1 MKHFGIIS
9 PPVSGHVHPMGAL
22 GRELISRGHRVTYF
36 QMLDLEDKIRSE
48 GLDFEPIG
56 ESDHPR
62 GSLPVALKQL
72 GHLGGFAAL
81 RFTIGQ
87 VAKTSVM
94 LCRDGPAAIR
104 RAGVDVLLVDQME
117 PAGGAV
123 AEHLDIPFVTICNA
137 LAINRDPAVPPPF
150 TPWRYRDTAWARIRN
165 SLGYAVSDWV
175 MRPIMSIVADY
186 RKSWRLRPLSG
197 PDDSFSKIAQIS
209 QMPKE
214 FDFPRSMLPEHF
226 HYVGPLRRA
235 PVKAI
240 PFPWNRLDSRPIVY
254 ASLGTLQNSRQP
266 LFRCFAEAC
275 DGLGVQLVISHGGGL
290 TAEMAARLPGS
301 PLVVP
306 YAPQREILGKAS
318 LTITHAGLNTV
329 LDSLSFGVPVLAIP
343 ITYEQPAIARRLE
356 WTCSGRWLALRSL
369 RSDDLRREVLAGM
382 GNQSVRDAARRLKV
396 AFDRAGG
403 VTSAAELADVM
414 ST

>member
-36 QMLDLEDKIRSE
+36 QMLDLEDKVRSE

-104 RAGVDVLLVDQME
+104 QAGVDVLLVDQME

-123 AEHLDIPFVTICNA
+123 AEHLDIPFVTLCNA
-137 LAINRDPAVPPPF
+137 LAVNRDPAVPPPF

-186 RKSWRLRPLSG
+186 RRSWGLRPLSG

-214 FDFPRSMLPEHF
+214 FDFPRSTLPERF

-240 PFPWNRLDSRPIVY
+240 PFPWNRLDGRPIVY
-254 ASLGTLQNSRQP
+254 ASLGTLQNSRAA

-275 DGLGVQLVISHGGGL
+275 DGLEVQLVISHGGGL
-290 TAEMAARLPGS
+290 DTEEAAGLPGS
-301 PLVVP
+301 PLVVA
-306 YAPQREILGKAS
+306 YAPQLEVLERAS
-318 LTITHAGLNTV
+318 LAITHAGLNTV
-329 LDSLSFGVPVLAIP
+329 LDSLMSGVPMVAVP
-343 ITYEQPAIARRLE
+343 IAYEQPAIARRIE
-356 WTCSGRWLALRSL
+356 RAGAGRAISLHRLTASLLRKSLVRTLSQPREPRSPSPLACWDR
-369 RSDDLRREVLAGM
+369 
-382 GNQSVRDAARRLKV
+382 AARGTLR
-396 AFDRAGG
+396 
-403 VTSAAELADVM
+403 AAEIVEGMLP
-414 ST
+414 